1 MLDRTTGN
9 QLRLHRF
16 LILAVLIGI
25 SLWSPGPVLGQV
37 ELAGSC
43 PAACGIKIRI
53 TNAVINEA
61 NDGVLVKV
69 DWTMDPPK
77 PELKLTSLQIVA
89 KVNLG
94 IDNVENRVTVGVDKR
109 TATIKLSRNFEFD
122 FKDVKTLHT
131 EVIAFA
137 NPLPPIPVNTT
148 DRRIVGEGND
158 SAVEVAWNSPGPLPC
173 TAANFVLEVSAINE
187 KGDKL
192 TGLLNAGLT
201 ARKAKVDLKGALN
214 KKGLRTPE
222 ASVKVVHNALG
233 CVELQNFSPTLVTP
247 AIGAGVG
254 STGPDTAK
262 VTIKNFSL
270 FADSGRVFTDLR
282 WDVFEPTNFKV
293 TQFDLKLE
301 VEKANGQIQTQNALA
316 LSNQRSFN
324 GGEGIG
330 VENEVRKVT
339 VTVKATL
346 RDNANTAVLTREDK
360 RSATFSPK
368 PAPKPVLPDN
378 TPVQL
383 DITNLKI
390 SSASNL
396 HRVASG
402 WQLQLPAGVTV
413 TNFLVEAT
421 VAGTQNKIQRSAVI
435 AGNARQGEVRFSFTE
450 VGNQIKGAQVKVTA
464 NLKRANGSTFQQT
477 ATRNS
482 N

>member
-9 QLRLHRF
+9 PFRLHRF
-16 LILAVLIGI
+16 LTWAVLLGI
-25 SLWSPGPVLGQV
+25 SLWSPGPAFGQV

-43 PAACGIKIRI
+43 PATCGIKIRI
-53 TNAVINEA
+53 TNAVISEA

-77 PELKLTSLQIVA
+77 PELKLTSVQIVA

-109 TATIKLSRNFEFD
+109 TVTLKLSRNFEFD

-137 NPLPPIPVNTT
+137 NPLPPIPVSTA

-158 SAVEVAWNSPGPLPC
+158 SAVEVTWNNPGPLPC
-173 TAANFVLEVSAINE
+173 TAANFAVEVSAINE

-201 ARKAKVDLKGALN
+201 ARKANVDLKGALN

-270 FADSGRVFTDLR
+270 LADSGRVFTNLQ

-293 TQFDLKLE
+293 SQFDLKLE
-301 VEKANGQIQTQNALA
+301 VEKANGQVQTQNALV
-316 LSNQRSFN
+316 LGNQRSFN
-324 GGEGIG
+324 GSEGIG

-368 PAPKPVLPDN
+368 PVPILPEN
-378 TPVQL
+378 TIVKF

-396 HRVASG
+396 HRVASV

-435 AGNARQGEVRFSFTE
+435 AGNARQGEVSFSFTE
-450 VGNQIKGAQVKVTA
+450 VGNQINGAQVKVTA
-464 NLKRANGSTFQQT
+464 NLMRANGSTFQQT
-477 ATRNS
+477 ATRQGP
-482 N
+482 